1 MKQIKI
7 GDYIR
12 IRKMKDEA
20 SYEGKIGEVEFIDDE
35 KQIHGTWGGCAL
47 IPGVDRFDVISK
59 DRYELY
65 KMCLE
70 SNTRISGIDFLINY
84 YREGFRWT
92 EEECCNHII
101 NLFKNGT
108 IDEIKVLGKD
118 EKEI

>member
-1 MKQIKI
+1 MKQIKV
-7 GDYIR
+7 GDFIR
-12 IRKMKDEA
+12 IRKMKDEP
-20 SYEGKIGEVEFIDDE
+20 SYEGRIGEVEFIDDE
-35 KQIHGTWGGCAL
+35 NQIHGTWGGCAL

-65 KMCLE
+65 KKCIE
-70 SNTRISGIDFLINY
+70 TNTRISGIDFLINY

-92 EEECCNHII
+92 EKECCNHII